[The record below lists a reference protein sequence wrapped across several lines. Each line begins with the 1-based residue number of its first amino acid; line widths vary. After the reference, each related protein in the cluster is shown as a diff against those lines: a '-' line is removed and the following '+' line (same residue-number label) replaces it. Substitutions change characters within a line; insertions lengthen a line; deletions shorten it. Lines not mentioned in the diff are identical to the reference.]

1 MGLFLL
7 AFVAA
12 GMLFV
17 FPRAIQAKEP
27 CPHDINPDDSAWVL
41 REVTEKSAMKNGLD
55 DSYTRWIRVFAYQPD
70 PVKRFR
76 KEFHPTCFAEVHS
89 FVVGGY
95 EKWVAKR
102 IRWYGG
108 VRVLVLQIPK
118 DIWVEG
124 SLLNILAEAEN
135 PSNPSY
141 HIFLYNEDNREA
153 AHIVIPLPPIFPRPT
168 AQSSR

>member
-7 AFVAA
+7 AFVTA

-89 FVVGGY
+89 FVVGDMRSGWQSVFAGMAVY
-95 EKWVAKR
+95 ESSSSR
-102 IRWYGG
+102 
-108 VRVLVLQIPK
+108 
-118 DIWVEG
+118 
-124 SLLNILAEAEN
+124 
-135 PSNPSY
+135 
-141 HIFLYNEDNREA
+141 
-153 AHIVIPLPPIFPRPT
+153 FPRI
-168 AQSSR
+168 SGLKDHS